1 MVEFRLSKIRIMDA
15 LSSVTPKN
23 IELMRARVEADL
35 HQQNW
40 DDCIQSCRSLLKLDP
55 RHHFAQETL
64 ATALLQIGET
74 DAAVAAVKR
83 LLEIS
88 PRDPMHRLRYATMLQ
103 MQDQFG
109 LAAREFERIALMYPD
124 SPFTPDAR
132 EAIENLD
139 RMQTSQILMMAAE
152 HDEFRWKLERDMTEL
167 LEENEFYL
175 SENAAES
182 LRQMI
187 PNSEIEVETRA
198 PKVH

>member
-1 MVEFRLSKIRIMDA
+1 MKATLPA
-15 LSSVTPKN
+15 TPKCL
-23 IELMRARVEADL
+23 ELMRARVESSL
-35 HQQNW
+35 QQQNW
-40 DDCIQSCRSLLKLDP
+40 SACIEDCRLLLQLDP

-74 DAAVAAVKR
+74 KAAVAAVRR

-88 PRDPMHRLRYATMLQ
+88 PRDPLHRLRYATMLQ

-109 LAAREFERIALMYPD
+109 PAAREFERIALMYPD
-124 SPFTPDAR
+124 SPFTPDAL

-152 HDEFRWKLERDMTEL
+152 HDEFRWRLERDMPEL
-167 LEENEFYL
+167 LDEQGFYL

-187 PNSEIEVETRA
+187 PNSEIEVEVSA
-198 PKVH
+198 PKIH

>member
-1 MVEFRLSKIRIMDA
+1 
-15 LSSVTPKN
+15 
-23 IELMRARVEADL
+23 MRARVESDL
-35 HQQNW
+35 QQQNW
-40 DDCIQSCRSLLKLDP
+40 DECIEACRSLLQLDP

-74 DAAVAAVKR
+74 DAATQAVRR
-83 LLEIS
+83 LLELS

-109 LAAREFERIALMYPD
+109 PAAREFERITLMYPD
-124 SPFTPDAR
+124 APFALDAL

-139 RMQTSQILMMAAE
+139 RMQTSQILMLAAE
-152 HDEFRWKLERDMTEL
+152 HNEFRWRLEREMTEL
-167 LEENEFYL
+167 LEEQEFYL

-187 PNSEIEVETRA
+187 PSSEIEVEARA
-198 PKVH
+198 PKLH

>member
-1 MVEFRLSKIRIMDA
+1 MNAF
-15 LSSVTPKN
+15 SSATPKN
-23 IELMRARVEADL
+23 IELMRARAESHL
-35 HQQNW
+35 HAQNW
-40 DDCIQSCRSLLKLDP
+40 DDCIASCRELLKLDP

-74 DAAVAAVKR
+74 AAAVAAVKR

-124 SPFTPDAR
+124 SPFVPDAL

-167 LEENEFYL
+167 LEEQDFYL

-187 PNSEIEVETRA
+187 PNSEIETEVRA

>member
-1 MVEFRLSKIRIMDA
+1 MNSIIPA
-15 LSSVTPKN
+15 TPKR
-23 IELMRARVEADL
+23 IDLMRARAESSL
-35 HQQNW
+35 QKQNW
-40 DDCIQSCRSLLKLDP
+40 DECIEDCRSLLKIAP

-74 DAAVAAVKR
+74 KAAVAAIER

-88 PRDPMHRLRYATMLQ
+88 PRDPFHRLRYATMLQ
-103 MQDQFG
+103 MQDQYG
-109 LAAREFERIALMYPD
+109 DAAREFERVALMYPD
-124 SPFTPDAR
+124 AAFAPDAR

-152 HDEFRWKLERDMTEL
+152 HDEFRWRLERDMPDL
-167 LEENEFYL
+167 LREQGFYL

-187 PNSEIEVETRA
+187 PNSEIEVEARA
-198 PKVH
+198 PKMH

>member
-1 MVEFRLSKIRIMDA
+1 MNA
-15 LSSVTPKN
+15 LPPATPKN
-23 IELMRARVEADL
+23 LELMRARVESHLQA
-35 HQQNW
+35 QNW
-40 DDCIQSCRSLLKLDP
+40 DDCIRDCRVLLRLDA

-74 DAAVAAVKR
+74 KAATKAVHR

-109 LAAREFERIALMYPD
+109 EAARQFERVALMYPD
-124 SPFTPDAR
+124 EPFAPDAL

-152 HDEFRWKLERDMTEL
+152 HDEFRWRLERDMNEL
-167 LEENEFYL
+167 LEEQGFYL

-187 PNSEIEVETRA
+187 PNSEMEVEVRA
-198 PKVH
+198 PKIH

>member
-1 MVEFRLSKIRIMDA
+1 MNAF
-15 LSSVTPKN
+15 SSASSRSV
-23 IELMRARVEADL
+23 ELMRARAESSLEA
-35 HQQNW
+35 QNW
-40 DDCIQSCRSLLKLDP
+40 DECIQACRLLLKLDP

-64 ATALLQIGET
+64 ATALLQIGDT
-74 DAAVAAVKR
+74 KAATGAVKR
-83 LLEIS
+83 LLELS

-109 LAAREFERIALMYPD
+109 EAAREFERITLMYPD
-124 SPFTPDAR
+124 APFAPDAL

-152 HDEFRWKLERDMTEL
+152 HDEFRWKLERHMTEL
-167 LEENEFYL
+167 LEDNGFYL
-175 SENAAES
+175 SENGAES

>member
-1 MVEFRLSKIRIMDA
+1 MNVT
-15 LSSVTPKN
+15 SSATPKC
-23 IELMRARVEADL
+23 IELMRARAESSL
-35 HQQNW
+35 KSQNW
-40 DDCIQSCRSLLKLDP
+40 DECIENCHLLLKLAP

-64 ATALLQIGET
+64 ATALLQVGQT
-74 DAAVAAVKR
+74 KAAVAAVKR

-103 MQDQFG
+103 MQDRFG
-109 LAAREFERIALMYPD
+109 EAAREFERITLMYPD
-124 SPFTPDAR
+124 APFSPDAR

-152 HDEFRWKLERDMTEL
+152 HDEFRWRLERDMNEL
-167 LEENEFYL
+167 LEEQGFYL

-187 PNSEIEVETRA
+187 PNSEIEVEFEA

>member
-1 MVEFRLSKIRIMDA
+1 MSATLPA
-15 LSSVTPKN
+15 TPRR
-23 IELMRARVEADL
+23 IELMRARAESSL
-35 HQQNW
+35 QQQNW
-40 DDCIQSCRSLLKLDP
+40 DACIEDCRLLLQLDP

-74 DAAVAAVKR
+74 AAAVAAVRR

-103 MQDQFG
+103 MQDKFG
-109 LAAREFERIALMYPD
+109 LAAREFERITLMYPD
-124 SPFTPDAR
+124 SPFTPDAL

-152 HDEFRWKLERDMTEL
+152 HDEFRWRLERDMSEL
-167 LEENEFYL
+167 LAENEFYL

-187 PNSEIEVETRA
+187 PNSEMEMEIRA

>member
-1 MVEFRLSKIRIMDA
+1 
-15 LSSVTPKN
+15 
-23 IELMRARVEADL
+23 MRARAESAL
-35 HQQNW
+35 QRQNW
-40 DDCIQSCRSLLKLDP
+40 HECIEDCRSLLQLDP

-74 DAAVAAVKR
+74 EAAVAAVQR

-88 PRDPMHRLRYATMLQ
+88 PRDPMHRLRYATLLQ

-109 LAAREFERIALMYPD
+109 DAAREFERIALMYPD
-124 SPFTPDAR
+124 APFAPDAL
-132 EAIENLD
+132 EAVENLD
-139 RMQTSQILMMAAE
+139 RMQTSQILMMATE

-167 LEENEFYL
+167 LEENGFYL

-187 PNSEIEVETRA
+187 PNSEIEVEARA

>member
-1 MVEFRLSKIRIMDA
+1 MNA
-15 LSSVTPKN
+15 LSPVTPEN
-23 IELMRARVEADL
+23 IELMRARAESNLKA
-35 HQQNW
+35 QKW
-40 DDCIQSCRSLLKLDP
+40 ADCIETCRSLLQLNP

-74 DAAVAAVKR
+74 AAAVAAVRR

-103 MQDQFG
+103 LQDQFG
-109 LAAREFERIALMYPD
+109 AAAREFERVALMYPD
-124 SPFTPDAR
+124 APFASDAL
-132 EAIENLD
+132 EAVENLD

-152 HDEFRWKLERDMTEL
+152 HDEFRWKLERNFADL
-167 LEENEFYL
+167 LEENNFYL
-175 SENAAES
+175 SENGAES

-187 PNSEIEVETRA
+187 PNSEIEVEVRV

>member
-1 MVEFRLSKIRIMDA
+1 MRNLVE
-15 LSSVTPKN
+15 SS
-23 IELMRARVEADL
+23 L
-35 HQQNW
+35 QQQKW
-40 DDCIQSCRSLLKLDP
+40 DECVQSCRSLLKLDP

-74 DAAVAAVKR
+74 KAATKAIHR

-88 PRDPMHRLRYATMLQ
+88 PRDPFHRLRYATMLQ

-109 LAAREFERIALMYPD
+109 EAARQFERVTLMYPNE
-124 SPFTPDAR
+124 PFAPDAH

-152 HDEFRWKLERDMTEL
+152 HDEFRWKLERDMAEL
-167 LEENEFYL
+167 LDENGFYL

-187 PNSEIEVETRA
+187 PNSEMEVEARA

>member
-1 MVEFRLSKIRIMDA
+1 MNA
-15 LSSVTPKN
+15 LPTATPKN
-23 IELMRARVEADL
+23 LELMRARVESHL
-35 HQQNW
+35 QSQNW
-40 DDCIQSCRSLLKLDP
+40 GGCIEDCRLLLRLSP

-64 ATALLQIGET
+64 ATALLQVGET
-74 DAAVAAVKR
+74 EAAVAAVKR

-109 LAAREFERIALMYPD
+109 PAAREFERVALMYPD
-124 SPFTPDAR
+124 EPFAPDAR

-152 HDEFRWKLERDMTEL
+152 HDEFRWRLERDMNEL
-167 LEENEFYL
+167 LEEQGFYL

-187 PNSEIEVETRA
+187 PNSEVEIEARA

>member
-1 MVEFRLSKIRIMDA
+1 MNAMPPA
-15 LSSVTPKN
+15 TPKN
-23 IELMRARVEADL
+23 IELMRARAESAL
-35 HQQNW
+35 QRQNW
-40 DDCIQSCRSLLKLDP
+40 NACIEDCRLLLQLDP

-74 DAAVAAVKR
+74 NAAVAAVRR

-103 MQDQFG
+103 MQDRFG
-109 LAAREFERIALMYPD
+109 PAAREFERIALMYPD
-124 SPFTPDAR
+124 SPFTPDAL

-152 HDEFRWKLERDMTEL
+152 HDEFRWRLERNMAEL
-167 LEENEFYL
+167 LEEQGFYL

-187 PNSEIEVETRA
+187 PNSEIEVEVRA